1 MHSRSALC
9 LLTLIVSAVGC
20 SDDDDTS
27 SNTSASE
34 AAGTSSSS
42 AGKGTAGKAAAGTGG
57 KGAAGAAG
65 KSAAGKGGA
74 GPKDAGS
81 EDGDSGAQA
90 QDTSGDTDYATA
102 ENWLCRPGHNEAC
115 TVDLDTTIVKA
126 DGSLESEPFKASSDA
141 PIDCFYVYPTVS
153 LDTTPNSD
161 LIAGPEETSVVRAQF
176 ARFASQCRLFAPLYR
191 QVTLTALRTS
201 LGGGNAM
208 PDRMVGYRDV
218 LAAWQYYLE
227 HDNAGRG
234 VVLVGHS
241 QGSGVLVQLIKEQLD
256 KKPVEG
262 RLITALLLGTN
273 VTVPKDKPVG
283 GTFANV
289 PLCKSADDLGC
300 VIVYAS
306 FRDTTPPPDNS
317 LFATSTDPNLV
328 AACTNPAALGG
339 GSGALHAYLSTMGP
353 GQSSGPMGP
362 WVEGKT
368 IDTPFVSAPGLLTAE
383 CKAGKSG
390 SYLSIHVNAD
400 SADPRTD
407 EVSGDVVTN
416 GEVQANWGLHLID
429 AHLAMGN
436 LLDLVKSKTAAYKA
450 R

>member
-9 LLTLIVSAVGC
+9 LLILVVSAAACG
-20 SDDDDTS
+20 DDDDTS
-27 SNTSASE
+27 NHASASE
-34 AAGTSSSS
+34 ASGADSPS
-42 AGKGTAGKAAAGTGG
+42 AGKGAAGKGAAGKAAAGSS
-57 KGAAGAAG
+57 AAG
-65 KSAAGKGGA
+65 KGAAGKGGA
-74 GPKDAGS
+74 GPKDAGPY
-81 EDGDSGAQA
+81 DGDGGDGK

-102 ENWLCRPGHNEAC
+102 ENWLCRPNHNAAC
-115 TVDLDTTIVKA
+115 AVDLDTTIVKA
-126 DGSLESEPFKASSDA
+126 DGSLESEKFEAKSDA

-153 LDTTPNSD
+153 LDSTPNSD
-161 LIAGPEETSVVRAQF
+161 LVAGQEEESVVRAQF

-227 HDNAGRG
+227 HDNDGRG

-241 QGSGVLVQLIKEQLD
+241 QGSGVLAQLIQKELD
-256 KKPVEG
+256 KKPLDK
-262 RLITALLLGTN
+262 RFIAALLLGTN
-273 VTVPKDKPVG
+273 VTVPKDKAVG

-300 VIVYAS
+300 IIVYAS

-317 LFATSTDPNLV
+317 LFATSMDPNLV
-328 AACTNPAALGG
+328 AACVNPAAIGG
-339 GSGALHAYLSTMGP
+339 GSGELHSYLTTGGP
-353 GQSSGPMGP
+353 GTSSTLMGP
-362 WVEGKT
+362 WIEGKT
-368 IDTPFVSAPGLLTAE
+368 IDTPFVSPPGLLTAE

-400 SADPRTD
+400 SADSRAD
-407 EVSGDVVTN
+407 DISGDVVTN

-436 LLDLVKSKTAAYKA
+436 LLDLVKSKSTAYQAH
-450 R
+450 